1 MALRLDSAP
10 RRTGW
15 RSLIVLTAC
24 CALLSTLPCPAARAE
39 VEDKLEEQ
47 EPGRKHLS
55 GYYKRRGH
63 DTMVDGQRRPLI
75 LLVGALACLP
85 AAAWALR
92 LGLKWPR
99 RLPACAP
106 CSRQPLPDAC
116 LPICCVV
123 LLFSHDCRRPLRS
136 SRAPPTFATHASTS
150 SAQTQVRGARAGRPW
165 AAGNRWTHL
174 VIALCEH
181 SSEYQHASYLPWLAC
196 LLVPCDH
203 PSSPQPLLPPRHLL
217 RRYRA
222 GAGSADSMTL
232 QLLSEK
238 GYVRMEQAE
247 AEVLWKFWFD
257 HTARA
262 TEAISGRHV
271 SEAGSCASWLTQP
284 ACAARWPRHCRRQLL
299 SKAPWVR
306 MQHRHAQAQHAPRL
320 RRRAARLVRHVLH
333 VWCPSCCSSDCM
345 FMMAP
350 C

>member
-1 MALRLDSAP
+1 VALRLDSAP

-75 LLVGALACLP
+75 LLVGVLACLP

-99 RLPACAP
+99 RLPACAA
-106 CSRQPLPDAC
+106 CKPLPEAC
-116 LPICCVV
+116 LLCLPPACVV
-123 LLFSHDCRRPLRS
+123 LLFSHNCRRPLRS

-174 VIALCEH
+174 FIAHCEH
-181 SSEYQHASYLPWLAC
+181 NSEYQHASYPPC

-203 PSSPQPLLPPRHLL
+203 PLNLPPLLPPPPAQSLAPL
-217 RRYRA
+217 PRRCRQR
-222 GAGSADSMTL
+222 GQHD
-232 QLLSEK
+232 
-238 GYVRMEQAE
+238 
-247 AEVLWKFWFD
+247 
-257 HTARA
+257 
-262 TEAISGRHV
+262 
-271 SEAGSCASWLTQP
+271 
-284 ACAARWPRHCRRQLL
+284 AA
-299 SKAPWVR
+299 
-306 MQHRHAQAQHAPRL
+306 
-320 RRRAARLVRHVLH
+320 AAV
-333 VWCPSCCSSDCM
+333 
-345 FMMAP
+345 
-350 C
+350 